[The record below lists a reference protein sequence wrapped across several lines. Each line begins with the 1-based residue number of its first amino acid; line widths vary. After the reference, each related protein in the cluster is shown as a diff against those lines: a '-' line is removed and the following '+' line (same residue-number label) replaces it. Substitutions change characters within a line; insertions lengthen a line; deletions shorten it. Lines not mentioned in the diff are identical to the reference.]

1 MSNFL
6 QQTEIVAGQSSTASF
21 PVVDQNGGV
30 DPRNIEIPPG
40 KTPSL
45 PDNLATTDM
54 LAQLVSGVLNLGTSD
69 KQGLSLRF
77 DGQLGV
83 PSFTYGTLNSQVT
96 SHLLGTTETGAYL
109 TDRGNAVPEITT
121 GKRTGFQIFTIQ
133 NARDGMVVPFPQ
145 QYADDNTVVFLS
157 PEPQIYNGKWIMPFV
172 GAYAYNRA
180 NFVMTRY
187 FVDNSLNSVSGPVH
201 CLAIGSI

>member
-1 MSNFL
+1 MSSFF
-6 QQTEIVAGQSSTASF
+6 QQTDIVAGQSSTASF

-45 PDNLATTDM
+45 PDNLATTEM

-69 KQGLSLRF
+69 KQALGIAW
-77 DGQLGV
+77 DGQIGV
-83 PSFTYGTLNSQVT
+83 PRLTYGSLNSQAT
-96 SHLLGTTETGAYL
+96 CHLLGTTEAGIYL
-109 TDRGNAVPEITT
+109 TDRGNSVPEITT
-121 GKRTGFQIFTIQ
+121 GKRTAFQLFTVTDG
-133 NARDGMVVPFPQ
+133 RDGLIVPYPQ
-145 QYADDNTVVFLS
+145 QFADDNTVVFLS

-187 FVDNSLNSVSGPVH
+187 FVDSSLNSVSGPVH

>member
-109 TDRGNAVPEITT
+109 TERGNVVPEMST
-121 GKRTGFQIFTIQ
+121 GKSTLIQTFTIQ

-145 QYADDNTVVFLS
+145 QYSDDDTVVFLN
-157 PEPQIYNGKWIMPFV
+157 PEAQINNGTWIMPFV

-180 NFVMTRY
+180 NFVLTSY
-187 FVDNSLNSVSGPVH
+187 FVNS
-201 CLAIGSI
+201 